1 MTERKRSIANLDMA
15 GHSSVEWQRLC
26 RDLADTYPRYQ
37 VWRGRGTDRTA
48 TGIPDYWHIL
58 GACLKCG
65 YDLVNGENMRAALLA
80 VREREQARLNAEK
93 GPQSQQTQSFLTLLD
108 PSLTIQE

>member
-1 MTERKRSIANLDMA
+1 MIERKHSIANLDMA
-15 GHSSVEWQRLC
+15 GHSSAEWQRLC
-26 RDLADTYPRYQ
+26 RDLADAYPRYQ
-37 VWRGRGTDRTA
+37 TWRGRGTDRAA

-65 YDLVNGENMRAALLA
+65 YDLVTGENMCAALLA
-80 VREREQARLNAEK
+80 VREREQARLQAEK
-93 GPQSQQTQSFLTLLD
+93 GPQTQLTQPAFTQLD